1 MSVCINPQIN
11 FFYNLRRTG
20 AISFPER
27 VYTEEEVDQARTCV
41 RQGFKHRLTVKGSIE
56 FERKVKETLG
66 LIKVAGYY
74 DFLRTY
80 IREIVEIEGFSQL
93 REAEVA
99 IWANPELVQDP
110 VDAAS
115 FLVQKAQQMKD
126 FLEDRQ
132 YYGGPGE
139 ISAVKKRLEFLKALK
154 DKTKEPSVKRR
165 CEEILKNYE
174 ESTFF

>member
-1 MSVCINPQIN
+1 M
-11 FFYNLRRTG
+11 RRAG
-20 AISFPER
+20 AIPFPER
-27 VYTEEEVDQARTCV
+27 VYTEEEVEQARTYV
-41 RQGFKHRLTVKGSIE
+41 NQGFKHRLTVKGNSE
-56 FERKVKETLG
+56 FRQRMKGALDLVK
-66 LIKVAGYY
+66 IAGYY

-99 IWANPELVQDP
+99 IWANPELLQDP

-126 FLEDRQ
+126 FLEDKQ

-139 ISAVKKRLEFLKALK
+139 ISAVNKRLEFLKTLK
-154 DKTKEPSVKRR
+154 DESKEPNIKRR
-165 CEEILKNYE
+165 CEEILKNYA